1 MPRPAPPRPSTR
13 SAVPAFR
20 VMEILAA
27 VERLRAEGRDVVS
40 LCAGEPSGGAP
51 RAVARAAARVHA
63 RNEGLGYTPALGT
76 EPLRRAVAGH
86 YARWYGLEVS
96 PEDVAITTGASGAL
110 VLTFLAAFDVGDRVA
125 VCRPGYPAYR
135 NTLAALGADVVE
147 LDCGPATR
155 FQPTPAMLDAAAAR
169 HGPLRGLVVAG
180 PANPTGTL
188 LAPEE
193 LAALARWCAE
203 HGTRLISDEIYHGI
217 VHAAPEGA
225 GRPGGRPYR
234 GASAWEHDRD
244 AVVISSFS
252 KYWGMTGWRLGWA
265 LLPRDLVAPVD
276 ALAGNVSLCPPAA
289 AQHAAVEAFS
299 EESYA
304 AADRAVEGFARS
316 RGLLLD
322 ALPALGWGET
332 APADGAFY
340 LYAELGEQLERHGS
354 SLEWC
359 RRLLEAEA
367 VAVVPGLD
375 FDAARG
381 HRTVRLSFAA
391 GPDRVEEAIRRIL
404 RFQARP

>member
-1 MPRPAPPRPSTR
+1 MLPHTLPRPSAR
-13 SAVPAFR
+13 SAVPPFR
-20 VMEILAA
+20 VMEILDEL
-27 VERLRAEGRDVVS
+27 ERLRAGGRDVVS

-51 RAVARAAARVHA
+51 RAVARAAARVHG
-63 RNEGLGYTPALGT
+63 RNEGLGYTPSLGI

-86 YARWYGLEVS
+86 YARWYGLEVA

-110 VLTFLAAFDVGDRVA
+110 LLTFLAAFDAGDRVA

-135 NTLAALGADVVE
+135 NTLAALGAEVVE
-147 LDCGPATR
+147 LDCGAATR
-155 FQPTPAMLDAAAAR
+155 FRPTPAMLDAEVAA

-180 PANPTGTL
+180 PANPTGTVL
-188 LAPEE
+188 GPAE
-193 LAALARWCAE
+193 LAGLAGWCAE

-217 VHAAPEGA
+217 VHTAPAGSGA
-225 GRPGGRPYR
+225 VDGRPYR
-234 GASAWEHDRD
+234 GTSAREHDRG

-276 ALAGNVSLCPPAA
+276 ALAGNISLCPPAA
-289 AQHAAVEAFS
+289 AQHAALAAFT
-299 EESYA
+299 EDSYA
-304 AADRAVEGFARS
+304 EADRAVEQFARC
-316 RGLLLD
+316 RQLLLD
-322 ALPALGWGET
+322 ALPGLGWGVS

-340 LYAELGEQLERHGS
+340 LYSDLGEQLERHGS

-359 RRLLEAEA
+359 RRLLEEEA

-375 FDAARG
+375 FDAAHG

-391 GPDRVEEAIRRIL
+391 GPDRVEEAVTRIL
-404 RFQARP
+404 RFQSRS

>member
-1 MPRPAPPRPSTR
+1 MSPLSPPRPSAR
-13 SAVPAFR
+13 SAVPPFR
-20 VMEILAA
+20 VMEILAE
-27 VERLRAEGRDVVS
+27 VERLRAAGRDVVS

-51 RAVARAAARVHA
+51 GPVAEAAARLHT
-63 RNEGLGYTPALGT
+63 RNEDLGYTPALGI

-86 YARWYGLEVS
+86 CARWYGVDVS
-96 PEDVAITTGASGAL
+96 PAEVAITTGASGAL
-110 VLTFLAAFDVGDRVA
+110 VLAFLAAFDVGDRVA

-135 NTLAALGADVVE
+135 NSLAALGAEVVE

-155 FQPTPAMLDAAAAR
+155 FRPTPGMLDAEVAA

-180 PANPTGTL
+180 PANPTGTVL
-188 LAPEE
+188 EPAE

-217 VHAAPEGA
+217 LHTQPA
-225 GRPGGRPYR
+225 GTTGDRPYR
-234 GASAWEHDRD
+234 GTCAWEHDRN
-244 AVVISSFS
+244 AVVINSFS

-265 LLPRDLVAPVD
+265 LLPRDLAGAVD

-289 AQHAAVEAFS
+289 AQYAAVEAFT

-304 AADRAVEGFARS
+304 AADRAVERFGRS
-316 RGLLLD
+316 RRLLLD
-322 ALPALGWGET
+322 ALPDLGWGES

-340 LYAELGEQLERHGS
+340 LYADLGAQLERHGS

-367 VAVVPGLD
+367 VAAVPGLD
-375 FDAARG
+375 FDPARG
-381 HRTVRLSFAA
+381 HRTVRLSLAA
-391 GPDRVEEAIRRIL
+391 GPDRVAEAVSRIL
-404 RFQARP
+404 RFQSRP

>member
-1 MPRPAPPRPSTR
+1 MPAHLPPRPSAR
-13 SAVPAFR
+13 SAVPPFR
-20 VMEILAA
+20 VMEILAD
-27 VERLRAEGRDVVS
+27 VERLRAAGRDVVS

-51 RAVARAAARVHA
+51 GPVARAAARVHA
-63 RNEGLGYTPALGT
+63 RNEGLGYTPALGI

-86 YARWYGLEVS
+86 YARWYGIDVR

-110 VLTFLAAFDVGDRVA
+110 VLAFLAAFDTGDRVA

-147 LDCGPATR
+147 LDCGAATR
-155 FQPTPAMLDAAAAR
+155 FQPTPGMLDAAVAE
-169 HGPLRGLVVAG
+169 HGTLQGLVVAG
-180 PANPTGTL
+180 PANPTGTVL
-188 LAPEE
+188 EPAE

-203 HGTRLISDEIYHGI
+203 HGTRLVSDEIYHGI
-217 VHAAPEGA
+217 VHTAPADGA
-225 GRPGGRPYR
+225 SRGGGPYR
-234 GASAWEHDRD
+234 GTSAWEHDRD

-265 LLPRDLVAPVD
+265 LLPRDLAAAVD
-276 ALAGNVSLCPPAA
+276 ALAGNLSLCPPAA
-289 AQHAAVEAFS
+289 AQHAAVEAFGP
-299 EESYA
+299 EAYA
-304 AADRAVEGFARS
+304 EADRAVEQFARS
-316 RGLLLD
+316 RSLLLD
-322 ALPALGWGET
+322 ALPALRWGEV

-381 HRTVRLSFAA
+381 HRAVRLSFAA
-391 GPDRVEEAIRRIL
+391 GPDRVEEAVTRIL
-404 RFQARP
+404 RFQSRP

>member
-135 NTLAALGADVVE
+135 NTLSALGADVVE

-217 VHAAPEGA
+217 VHA
-225 GRPGGRPYR
+225 
-234 GASAWEHDRD
+234 
-244 AVVISSFS
+244 
-252 KYWGMTGWRLGWA
+252 
-265 LLPRDLVAPVD
+265 
-276 ALAGNVSLCPPAA
+276 
-289 AQHAAVEAFS
+289 
-299 EESYA
+299 
-304 AADRAVEGFARS
+304 
-316 RGLLLD
+316 
-322 ALPALGWGET
+322 
-332 APADGAFY
+332 
-340 LYAELGEQLERHGS
+340 
-354 SLEWC
+354 
-359 RRLLEAEA
+359 
-367 VAVVPGLD
+367 
-375 FDAARG
+375 
-381 HRTVRLSFAA
+381 
-391 GPDRVEEAIRRIL
+391 
-404 RFQARP
+404 

>member
-1 MPRPAPPRPSTR
+1 MPRAVPLRPSAR
-13 SAVPAFR
+13 SAVPGFR
-20 VMEILAA
+20 VMEILGE
-27 VERLRAEGRDVVS
+27 VERLRARGRDVVS

-51 RAVARAAARVHA
+51 AAVARAAARVHE
-63 RNEGLGYTPALGT
+63 RNEGLGYTPALGI

-86 YARWYGLEVS
+86 CARWYGLEVD
-96 PEDVAITTGASGAL
+96 PAQVAITTGASGAL
-110 VLTFLAAFDVGDRVA
+110 LLSFLAAFDPGDRVA

-135 NTLAALGADVVE
+135 NTLAALGAEVVE
-147 LDCGPATR
+147 LDCGPGTR
-155 FQPTPAMLDAAAAR
+155 FQPTPQLLDAEVAA

-180 PANPTGTL
+180 PANPTGTM

-193 LAALARWCAE
+193 LAGLADWCAA

-217 VHAAPEGA
+217 VHTAPAGA
-225 GRPGGRPYR
+225 PADRVHR
-234 GASAWEHDRD
+234 GTSAWEHDRD

-265 LLPRDLVAPVD
+265 LLPPDLVPAVE

-289 AQHAAVEAFS
+289 AQLAALEAFTP
-299 EESYA
+299 EAYA
-304 AADRAVEGFARS
+304 EADRAVEGFARS
-316 RGLLLD
+316 RRLLLD
-322 ALPALGWGET
+322 ALPALGWGAT

-340 LYAELGEQLERHGS
+340 LYADLGEQLARHGS

-375 FDAARG
+375 FDPARG
-381 HRTVRLSFAA
+381 HRSVRLSFAA
-391 GPDRVEEAIRRIL
+391 GPAAVEEAVSRIL
-404 RFQARP
+404 RFQSRP